1 MNRNDLE
8 KMFDENFSYIE
19 THTTFLEEKDN
30 IKDFIFNTIMS
41 EVLKSVIY
49 SETEMKMFKSVNEKQ
64 FLWLNFYHEN
74 LKQKA
79 KEKFNINL

>member
-1 MNRNDLE
+1 MANRIDLE

-30 IKDFIFNTIMS
+30 IKDFIDTIIP
-41 EVLKSVIY
+41 EVLKEILPNYKEISWSLHEDWYRVCI
-49 SETEMKMFKSVNEKQ
+49 KSI
-64 FLWLNFYHEN
+64 
-74 LKQKA
+74 KQKA

>member
-1 MNRNDLE
+1 MNKEELI
-8 KMFDENFSYIE
+8 KMFDE
-19 THTTFLEEKDN
+19 KDLVYSDIQRKE
-30 IKDFIFNTIMS
+30 IKSFIFETIIP

-49 SETEMKMFKSVNEKQ
+49 SEGEMKMFKLVNEKQ

-79 KEKFNINL
+79 KEQFWIEL